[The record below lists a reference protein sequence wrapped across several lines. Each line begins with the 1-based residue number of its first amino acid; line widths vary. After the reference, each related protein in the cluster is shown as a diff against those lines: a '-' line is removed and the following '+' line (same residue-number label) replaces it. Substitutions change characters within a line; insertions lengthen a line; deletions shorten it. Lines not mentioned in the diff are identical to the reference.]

1 MRDSDFIGFSFNGV
15 KSTELGIYHV
25 SDGSRYNENLVPNLQ
40 DKTAVIEGGDGTLY
54 WNSFYQNRQFSLQC
68 AFDNVS
74 EAQLRRMRQVF
85 AAREVGQLIFD
96 ETPYKY
102 YVAKVSGSAQI
113 KYICFN
119 VLNNPT
125 DESQGTHRVYKG
137 ELTIPFV
144 CYFPFAKSV
153 APYADDFDDSIY
165 LTKDQ
170 WLEGVD
176 LPPAADTWFDGQA
189 LSSTSAA
196 LSYGSV
202 FSMGGTAASQSYIP
216 VYNAGDEEMDFT
228 CCVNISNMSSAGF
241 IRLYEFTWHGYGM
254 SNPIN
259 TETLT
264 LSAVSA
270 QSSDTWIRINSRS
283 RLIEGGTLL
292 SSEFVPSGNL
302 YNKYIVS
309 GDFFK
314 IPVTQLGTNEKTTQS
329 IPSDG
334 GDGKHYAITFP
345 SAYAENSAPPTVDYQ
360 YLFY

>member
-102 YVAKVSGSAQI
+102 YVAKVSGPAQI

-119 VLNNPT
+119 VLNDPT

-153 APYADDFDDSIY
+153 ARYADSFDSDVY
-165 LTKDQ
+165 TTKTQ
-170 WLEGVD
+170 WLNGVD
-176 LPPAADTWFDGQA
+176 LIPTNYKWFTGTS
-189 LSSTSAA
+189 LSKPYEVSA
-196 LSYGSV
+196 
-202 FSMGGTAASQSYIP
+202 SMTGGKFIP
-216 VYNAGDEEMDFT
+216 VYNAGDEAMDFF
-228 CCVNISNMSSAGF
+228 CYIKISNMGSAGF
-241 IRLYEFTWHGYGM
+241 IQLYEFPWHDYDT
-254 SNPIN
+254 SDLTNDSDLA
-259 TETLT
+259 TLT
-264 LSAVSA
+264 LDAITA
-270 QSSDTWIRINSRS
+270 QDSDTWIRINTRA
-283 RLIEGGTLL
+283 RLIEGGTY
-292 SSEFVPSGNL
+292 SNSIFTPSGIL
-302 YNKYIVS
+302 YNKYITA

-314 IPVTQLGTNEKTTQS
+314 IPVTVLGTNEKTNDTV
-329 IPSDG
+329 PTG
-334 GDGKHYAITFP
+334 GTKNGKHYAIAFP
-345 SAYAENSAPPTVDYQ
+345 SAYTANSSNLVLKYQ